1 MKKGRLH
8 PLQDDGLAGGY
19 WIAVGSYSQELEH
32 NGFFLGRL
40 DLRWFYLDNWL
51 GLSSDLDRV
60 SLGIWILKTVRHRI
74 LKHTKKTEQ
83 KQNLVFTG
91 RLDLLVDLDLG
102 F

>member
-1 MKKGRLH
+1 MVSYLDVWI
-8 PLQDDGLAGGY
+8 LDG
-19 WIAVGSYSQELEH
+19 
-32 NGFFLGRL
+32 FC
-40 DLRWFYLDNWL
+40 LDNWL

-91 RLDLLVDLDLG
+91 RLDLLG
-102 F
+102 